1 MSSENE
7 TYHVKIEESFLE
19 IIKDFKESYN
29 GIFIK
34 GVTDP
39 EVIKEGDLE
48 KIGKSLTRI
57 SEFLDNRLQDLEFEA
72 SEEKVNEI
80 NSRLKTAV
88 KVVQEMGKE
97 IESMET
103 QEPRDYRWYVVGALA
118 VVLIGLF
125 DYIEIYMEHHP

>member
-1 MSSENE
+1 MDAENK
-7 TYHVKIEESFLE
+7 TYNVEIEESFLE
-19 IIKDFKESYN
+19 NIKAFKESYS
-29 GIFIK
+29 GLFIK

-39 EVIKEGDLE
+39 EVIKEGNLNE
-48 KIGKSLTRI
+48 IGTSLTRI

-88 KVVQEMGKE
+88 KVVNEMGNE
-97 IESMET
+97 IKTLENH
-103 QEPRDYRWYVVGALA
+103 EPKDYHWYVVGALA

-125 DYIEIYMEHHP
+125 DYIEIYMEHHA